1 MRLDRI
7 DKALKDCGD
16 HLASTGTSNPE
27 IEYLLTSSILVII
40 YAEFEL
46 KVRAIVEDRAAT
58 VVDSD
63 IGNFIVEATPNVLRG
78 IRIGQL
84 ADFLGKF
91 RPEYKAYFESRLL
104 SDSIAKQYYDNL
116 ITHRHSTAHSTG
128 SVVTLNDVKAF
139 YARGHLILDYFQETL
154 SSQGTATY

>member
-1 MRLDRI
+1 M
-7 DKALKDCGD
+7 
-16 HLASTGTSNPE
+16 E
-27 IEYLLTSSILVII
+27 
-40 YAEFEL
+40 
-46 KVRAIVEDRAAT
+46 VRAIVEDRAAT

-91 RPEYKAYFESRLL
+91 GPEYKAYFESRLL
-104 SDSIAKQYYDNL
+104 SDGIAKQYYDNL

-128 SVVTLNDVKAF
+128 PVVTLNDVKVF

-154 SSQGTATY
+154 APIIPGDRDLLTRVLGILSCVALVWSLTLRGSMTGFS